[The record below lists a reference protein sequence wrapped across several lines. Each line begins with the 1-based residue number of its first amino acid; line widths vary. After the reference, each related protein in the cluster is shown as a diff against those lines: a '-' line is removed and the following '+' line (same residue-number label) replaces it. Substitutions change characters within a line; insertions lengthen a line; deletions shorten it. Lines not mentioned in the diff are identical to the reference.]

1 MKKINNKGVTV
12 IDDTYNAN
20 FDSMSSSISLL
31 GKVIDKRKIAILGDM
46 LELGDY
52 SEELH
57 TKLGDVVVNNNV
69 DILVTVGEWSLNI
82 EKRAIE
88 LGMDSNNC
96 YHFAQ
101 LL

>member
-1 MKKINNKGVTV
+1 
-12 IDDTYNAN
+12 
-20 FDSMSSSISLL
+20 
-31 GKVIDKRKIAILGDM
+31 M

-96 YHFAQ
+96 YHFVKESDCYDLVCGMLDSGDIV
-101 LL
+101 LLKGSHGIHLNKVVDKIMEY